1 MTGWR
6 SKTLGNGVEA
16 YNPTMEIQES
26 FMTSALTHTR
36 TTGQRIH
43 DAAVFS
49 RNDSETNLVTVY
61 FTPSAEAVAVRFGA
75 TPCEKP
81 EPTGDFGLLVGEA
94 TAWEAHFPD
103 RRRSRG

>member
-16 YNPTMEIQES
+16 YSPTVEIIEA
-26 FMTSALTHTR
+26 MAHAIAHAR
-36 TTGQRIH
+36 MIGQHIH
-43 DAAVFS
+43 DVAIFS
-49 RNDSETNLVTVY
+49 QDDPETNLVTVY

-81 EPTGDFGLLVGEA
+81 VSTGDFSLLVGEA

-103 RRRSRG
+103 RHR